1 MAKHVKKKPIP
12 RGVIAGSIATA
23 AVAVIA
29 VVCVVLTQTG
39 VIASLAG
46 LFRKPDLVESSSL
59 PPADSSSAPGASEP
73 EPDPEPV
80 FRRPDTLSGVRLT
93 AGVDYMTGS
102 KLDGQTVRQQIDA
115 ALDAVK
121 DWNFNTLLLPVAAGG
136 KVFFDTAAMD
146 KTALQDADGTDFDP
160 LAYLLESARAAGLY
174 VYGVLDL
181 RVGEGWDPARAEDTE
196 KMRTLAAD
204 AAAQYAFDGWLIEGY
219 GYPLRVQADEEAFAA
234 AGNGRTMAQFM
245 EDSVTAAVRGAVSAL
260 RGENRARYVGLFA
273 SAVWAHKRVDERG
286 SATDGIY
293 EDYTDGRANTL
304 AWLDEDLFD
313 FVMVND
319 NLSTSHAT
327 ATFGAVLD
335 WWSAI
340 CTARSLPYY
349 VCHAVDRVA
358 AKEAGWG
365 GDQIAEQYLACKQA
379 AGWGGSA
386 YSSLAALQ
394 ANTDEFADVLRKA
407 LDGTLD
413 SAYRFEELTFSYP
426 TSREVTVE
434 ESKFQFLGSTDPN
447 IPVTMNG
454 QKLELT
460 ERGGFAVDVTL
471 QPGKNTY
478 TFVSGGKTVTYTIT
492 YKVVVLK
499 SVSPT
504 GGITLDGGSTI
515 GVSAI
520 ARKGATVKVSF
531 NGSTVTMAA
540 QPLKEN
546 EGADD
551 PELSDFQ
558 NYTGSFKLPAGK
570 VGQAQNLGAATV
582 SASYN
587 GLSASQKTGVVTVKA
602 LPEADAPEV
611 VLPGVVKDMTP
622 INPNTGGEVLETG
635 DVIIVNKDYIET
647 FDGATLEDWS
657 RPTNAYFPKGT
668 TDVIKNTVSLG
679 NTKYYLL
686 GCGRRVYASDVA
698 TYVEN
703 GKITAN
709 TLDNEIVEVNANHTI
724 LKLDSTWRIPY
735 NLQLLPQ
742 KYQDAPGT
750 PSKQPS
756 YSINQYGQ
764 TTQYIDITFS
774 YTTKVP
780 AAAPDMSGSPLFSK
794 AEWRDGGNNT
804 VVLRLTLRQTGQ
816 FYGYSVVWDNDG
828 TLQFSFKHPHGIAKN
843 SSATPLKGVRIVV
856 DPGHGGNSSGTYG
869 TIKGLYEKTLTLT
882 YANILKNKLQALGAT
897 VVMTRTTDVN
907 PDNPDMSSRTAYA
920 RNNGTDLLLSV
931 HMNGYSKQSAAGC
944 SLHYFNEYS
953 YAVTRSMTD
962 AMRQVEGA
970 YTKNY
975 KEEEFKKRS
984 EPCAWSPLFLC
995 RVHDCPAVLIEY
1007 GFMTNPINMDLL
1019 INTTYQDKIVQAT
1032 VDGVLKY
1039 FQSLPTYT
1047 VTPSTTATT
1056 PPKSTTSTT
1065 STSTASTTAAP
1076 TTAAPVDSG
1085 AQAASSEARRD
1096 ESEED

>member
-1 MAKHVKKKPIP
+1 MAKHAKKKPIP
-12 RGVIAGSIATA
+12 KGVIIGSVATA

-39 VIASLAG
+39 VLASLAG
-46 LFRKPDLVESSSL
+46 LFQGPDLVESSSL
-59 PPADSSSAPGASEP
+59 PPADSSGLEVSEP
-73 EPDPEPV
+73 EPEPEPEPV
-80 FRRPDTLSGVRLT
+80 FRRPDTLSGVLLT

-102 KLDGQTVRQQIDA
+102 KLDGQTVRQQIDT
-115 ALDAVK
+115 ALAAVK
-121 DWNFNTLLLPVAAGG
+121 EWSFNTVLLPVTAGG
-136 KVFFDTAAMD
+136 KALFDTSAME
-146 KTALQDADGTDFDP
+146 KTALQNADGTAFDP
-160 LAYLLESARAAGLY
+160 LAYILESARTAGLY

-181 RVGEGWDPARAEDTE
+181 RAVEGWDPAKAEDAE

-204 AAAQYAFDGWLIEGY
+204 AASRYAFDGWLFEDY
-219 GYPLRVQADEEAFAA
+219 GYAYGEQADKDAFAA
-234 AGNGRTMAQFM
+234 SGNGRTMEQFM
-245 EDSVTAAVRGAVSAL
+245 EDSVTAAVRGAVSAV
-260 RGENRARYVGLFA
+260 REGDRNRYVGLFS

-286 SATDGIY
+286 SDTDTVY
-293 EDYTDGRANTL
+293 EEYTDGKANTL
-304 AWLDEDLFD
+304 AWLDEGLFD
-313 FVMVND
+313 FVMVKD
-319 NLSTSHAT
+319 NLSTSHA
-327 ATFGAVLD
+327 AASFGAVLD
-335 WWSAI
+335 WWSEI

-349 VCHAVDRVA
+349 VCHAVDKVA
-358 AKEAGWG
+358 AGEAGWG
-365 GDQIAEQYLACKQA
+365 GDQIAEQYLACKKA

-407 LDGTLD
+407 LEGTLD
-413 SAYRFEELTFSYP
+413 SEYKFEELTFSYP
-426 TSREVTVE
+426 KSQTVTVE

-460 ERGGFAVDVTL
+460 ERGGFSVDVTL

-478 TFVSGGKTVTYTIT
+478 TFVSGGKTLTYTIT

-504 GGITLDGGSTI
+504 DGITLDGGSTI
-515 GVSAI
+515 GINAI
-520 ARKGATVKVSF
+520 ARKGATVKVTF
-531 NGSTVTMAA
+531 NGSTVTMTA

-551 PELSDFQ
+551 PALSDFQ

-587 GLSASQKTGVVTVKA
+587 GLSASQKTGAVTVKA
-602 LPEADAPEV
+602 LPEVNAPEV

-622 INPNTGGEVLETG
+622 INPNTGGEALDAG
-635 DVIIVNKDYIET
+635 DIIIVNKDYVET

-679 NTKYYLL
+679 NTRYYLL
-686 GCGRRVYASDVA
+686 GCGRRVYASDVT
-698 TYVEN
+698 TYIEN

-709 TLDNEIVEVNANHTI
+709 TLDNEIVEVSANYTI

-742 KYQDAPGT
+742 QYADAPGT

-756 YSINQYGQ
+756 YSINKYGQ

-804 VVLRLTLRQTGQ
+804 VVLRLTLRETGQ

-828 TLQFSFKHPHGIAKN
+828 ALQFSFKHPHGIAKN
-843 SSATPLKGVRIVV
+843 PSSTPLKGVRIVV

-869 TIKGLYEKTLTLT
+869 TIDGLYEKTLTLT
-882 YANILKNKLQALGAT
+882 YANILKDKLQALGAT

-907 PDNPDMSSRTAYA
+907 PDNPDMSSRTVHA

-931 HMNGYSKQSAAGC
+931 HMNGASAQSASGC

-962 AMRQVEGA
+962 AMRQVEKA
-970 YTKNY
+970 YGTGN
-975 KEEEFKKRS
+975 RS
-984 EPCAWSPLFLC
+984 EPCAWSPFFLA

-1007 GFMTNPINMDLL
+1007 GFMTNSKNMDLL
-1019 INTTYQDKIVQAT
+1019 INKTYQDKIVQAT

-1039 FQSLPTYT
+1039 FQSLPTYN
-1047 VTPSTTATT
+1047 VIPSTTETT
-1056 PPKSTTSTT
+1056 PPKGTTSTT
-1065 STSTASTTAAP
+1065 SGTTSSTAPATTTA
-1076 TTAAPVDSG
+1076 PVSSE
-1085 AQAASSEARRD
+1085 AQAASSEARRE
-1096 ESEED
+1096 ESTTD